1 MQNNPGKSQK
11 NCHKNQNSKK
21 NCDRQNDN
29 ESKNQKE
36 PCEPRREAFPG
47 RPVNRASF
55 ETAPSPTDPLGSW
68 TGVPAEDAQPVQ
80 DADDL

>member
-11 NCHKNQNSKK
+11 NCNKNQICKK

-36 PCEPRREAFPG
+36 PCEP
-47 RPVNRASF
+47 
-55 ETAPSPTDPLGSW
+55 
-68 TGVPAEDAQPVQ
+68 
-80 DADDL
+80 

>member
-21 NCDRQNDN
+21 NCGRQNDN

-36 PCEPRREAFPG
+36 PCEP
-47 RPVNRASF
+47 
-55 ETAPSPTDPLGSW
+55 
-68 TGVPAEDAQPVQ
+68 
-80 DADDL
+80 